1 MTRMSTT
8 PFDPAVHLGD
18 VDIQAEMLSE
28 ALATG
33 NRRLVAHVL
42 NTIARAKGM
51 SGIAAATGINRT
63 TLYAA
68 LSEDSN
74 PTLETLFKVVDALGL
89 RLTATAVTHPA

>member
-1 MTRMSTT
+1 MTAISTT
-8 PFDPAVHLGD
+8 PFDPASHLD
-18 VDIQAEMLSE
+18 DIDIQAEMLSE

-51 SGIAAATGINRT
+51 SKVAATTGINRT

-68 LSEDSN
+68 LAEDSN

-89 RLTATAVTHPA
+89 RLGATPVTQAA

>member
-1 MTRMSTT
+1 MTRISTM
-8 PFDPAVHLGD
+8 PFDPAAHLSD
-18 VDIQAEMLSE
+18 LDIQAEMLSE

-51 SGIAAATGINRT
+51 SSIAAATGINRT

-68 LSEDSN
+68 LGEDSN
-74 PTLETLFKVVDALGL
+74 PTLETLFKVIDALGL
-89 RLTATAVTHPA
+89 RLTATAVTHAA

>member
-1 MTRMSTT
+1 MTRISTT
-8 PFDPAVHLGD
+8 PFDPAAHLGD

-33 NRRLVAHVL
+33 DRRLVAHVL

-51 SGIAAATGINRT
+51 SSVATATGINRT

-68 LSEDSN
+68 LAEDSN

-89 RLTATAVTHPA
+89 KLGATAATQTA